1 MVSTLSIC
9 QFEFR
14 FRYRTE
20 TKKVVSVGH
29 YSDANS
35 ELWRPRFAMV
45 ASKLWIWRETWTR
58 WICKWQNAFLHA
70 FITANKTEKAFRF
83 ICCAMNDKSWKLQF
97 KNEFYAWIISYS
109 KHTAW
114 IWIQNG
120 QKTRRNF
127 WCILGRLGTY
137 MIPPTVCWIE
147 VKVAVL
153 CAHQYMP
160 WNLLLIKVLNNFWY
174 FKHQISTGTCS
185 EAYL

>member
-1 MVSTLSIC
+1 MVLGALLWWKKSTCYRYTRFSLLNVASVWVLVSTESIC

-97 KNEFYAWIISYS
+97 KNEFYTWIISYS
-109 KHTAW
+109 KRTAW
-114 IWIQNG
+114 IWITKWPIDQ
-120 QKTRRNF
+120 
-127 WCILGRLGTY
+127 
-137 MIPPTVCWIE
+137 
-147 VKVAVL
+147 A
-153 CAHQYMP
+153 
-160 WNLLLIKVLNNFWY
+160 
-174 FKHQISTGTCS
+174 
-185 EAYL
+185 